1 MVRLPEWFGLRT
13 VQEMRELLVIFIVP
27 LSVTLHE
34 TGKGI
39 FVYHITVFIVDVAG
53 LLVELELTYIGQ
65 IIVNLVVVVPQIEGG
80 FLSLCRFPP
89 S

>member
-1 MVRLPEWFGLRT
+1 MGMVRLPEWLGLST
-13 VQEMRELLVIFIVP
+13 VQEMRELLLIVIVP

-53 LLVELELTYIGQ
+53 LIVELELPNIA
-65 IIVNLVVVVPQIEGG
+65 
-80 FLSLCRFPP
+80 
-89 S
+89 